1 MKNLSSKKVP
11 LQGPTNHSLYKF
23 PQKSIQ
29 SSTTNSRVSC
39 FFSNVTPLP
48 TNNVLLWDNRLGHL
62 TLPFVN
68 KILSAWSFP
77 QKSIQSSTTNSRLSC
92 FSSNVTPFPTNNVLL
107 WHNRL
112 GHPILPSVNKILS
125 VCSLPTICCCD
136 FCVSCQ
142 LAKSHKLPFVQSAS
156 YAIKLLEKLS

>member
-11 LQGPTNHSLYKF
+11 LRGPTNHSLYKF

-39 FFSNVTPLP
+39 FSSNVTSLP

-68 KILSAWSFP
+68 KILSAYSFP
-77 QKSIQSSTTNSRLSC
+77 RKSIQSSTTNSRLSY
-92 FSSNVTPFPTNNVLL
+92 FSSNVTLFPTNNVLL

-112 GHPILPSVNKILS
+112 GHPTLPSVNKILS

-136 FCVSCQ
+136 FCLSCQ